1 MVKDESIVVSVRIP
15 SKLLAKIDRIA
26 EADRNRPRSSMIL
39 ILIEDGIAV
48 REANREGKSK
58 VRGA

>member
-1 MVKDESIVVSVRIP
+1 MAKDESIVVSVRIP

-39 ILIEDGIAV
+39 ILIEDGIEA
-48 REANREGKSK
+48 REESK
-58 VRGA
+58 R